1 MKYNHWIKEIKR
13 MFIPRPSKEENKRF
27 DMAVR
32 IFSFP
37 KEYFS
42 KFMDTIVQEDFIT
55 YPSYAE
61 YDSLK
66 DDIAKYNNVN
76 MNNVYLSTGSG
87 ACIKSLCEITMN
99 VESNVVSPVPCYPMY
114 GIYGRLFGGKHIGV
128 EYDDSTTFNAHKLD
142 NVDCASQA
150 LGLAPLSLLHVK
162 KSLFTLAHSLPM
174 TLAALHSSTEVGG
187 EFDIFTLLIKNNY
200 DINMFGNEKIIIR

>member
-27 DMAVR
+27 DMAER

-61 YDSLK
+61 YD
-66 DDIAKYNNVN
+66 YFQ
-76 MNNVYLSTGSG
+76 
-87 ACIKSLCEITMN
+87 
-99 VESNVVSPVPCYPMY
+99 YP
-114 GIYGRLFGGKHIGV
+114 F
-128 EYDDSTTFNAHKLD
+128 
-142 NVDCASQA
+142 Q
-150 LGLAPLSLLHVK
+150 
-162 KSLFTLAHSLPM
+162 
-174 TLAALHSSTEVGG
+174 
-187 EFDIFTLLIKNNY
+187 
-200 DINMFGNEKIIIR
+200 